1 MAAWYSDVFS
11 SSAGA
16 TAPEKGYQCPPGRQN
31 YPRMISKIDLS
42 GAAAVAAMANADVV
56 VMQPISP
63 NDRIGE
69 LLLTVD
75 ALFNAATTFTVHLG
89 LLKLTTANTFDSN
102 VVAAL
107 FASAVNIDT
116 TAVARVDEF
125 TEATALVNLDRWK
138 RAWELANITLST
150 DYTRGPAE
158 RWAIGLTL
166 NISGAVSAGGTIQL
180 ETGILDA

>member
-11 SSAGA
+11 SQAGA

-56 VMQPISP
+56 VMQPLSP

-69 LLLTVD
+69 VIVTAD
-75 ALFNAATTFTVHLG
+75 ALFNAGTSWTIHVG
-89 LLKLTTANTFDSN
+89 LMKLKPTNEWDSTISGT
-102 VVAAL
+102 L

-116 TAVARVDEF
+116 TAIARVDEF
-125 TEATALVNLDRWK
+125 TESTALANLDRWK
-138 RAWELANITLST
+138 RAWELANIVLVT

-158 RWAIGLTL
+158 RWAIGLIL
-166 NISGAVSAGGTIQL
+166 NISGAVSAGGTIQV
-180 ETGILDA
+180 ETSILDA